1 MKDYSITDVIG
12 DELCEYCPLDKD
24 KRGVFSTPGGMSAGC
39 EGSHCDVAEEKYLE
53 WEKVYLRKD
62 KIKQIRNKIS

>member
-1 MKDYSITDVIG
+1 MIDYNEIG
-12 DELCEYCPLDKD
+12 DRLCDFCPLDK
-24 KRGVFSTPGGMSAGC
+24 KGAYSVPGSLIVGC